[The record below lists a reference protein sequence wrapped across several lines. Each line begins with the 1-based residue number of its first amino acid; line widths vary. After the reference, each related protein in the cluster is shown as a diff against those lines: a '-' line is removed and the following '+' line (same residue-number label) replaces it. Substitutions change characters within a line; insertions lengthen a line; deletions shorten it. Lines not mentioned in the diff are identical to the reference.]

1 MRRQAGP
8 ASAAPKKG
16 TSVDDLLG
24 KEGNEHSRSWASGKE
39 EVVWNRK
46 LFALNLY
53 SHYQTEIQKQH
64 FPDSTGLKNKETV
77 Q

>member
-46 LFALNLY
+46 LFALNL
-53 SHYQTEIQKQH
+53 
-64 FPDSTGLKNKETV
+64 
-77 Q
+77 